1 MHVIGKTFKHYK
13 GNIYRIVGEAVHS
26 ETHEDLM
33 IYQDQADVTKTWA
46 RPKEMFFENIIFEGK
61 EVPRFSI
68 IENI

>member
-1 MHVIGKTFKHYK
+1 MDVIGKTFKHYK
-13 GNIYRIVGEAVHS
+13 GNIYKIIGEAVHS
-26 ETHEDLM
+26 ETHEDLV

>member
-1 MHVIGKTFKHYK
+1 MDVIGKAFKHYK
-13 GNIYRIVGEAVHS
+13 GNIYKIIGEAVHS
-26 ETHEDLM
+26 ETHEDLV